1 MSNVGK
7 SKLETEYI
15 RLRRD
20 YLRLKKLE
28 GDSYFKAEEIFK
40 TQFNEF
46 LHAFRAGEP
55 VDFTALKKSHFI
67 DLCCMA
73 SSLRPCDPWQFL
85 LKISMTQE
93 KSDA

>member
-15 RLRRD
+15 K
-20 YLRLKKLE
+20 LKRNYGILKTLE
-28 GDSYFKAEEIFK
+28 GEPYFRNEEIFK

-73 SSLRPCDPWQFL
+73 SSLRPCEPWQFL

-93 KSDA
+93 KPDA